1 MIKGCQRKMIMVKG
15 EEDSPFEMA
24 YFVLKSDPR
33 VCDIGESDILAEA
46 NRIVEA
52 KTLSH
57 DGVKVRKNKKD
68 TSEKNKKVMIPFAA
82 GAAVGSAVGLLW
94 LFI

>member
-15 EEDSPFEMA
+15 DEESPFEMA
-24 YFVLKSDPR
+24 YFVIKSDPR
-33 VCDIGESDILAEA
+33 SSEIGENDILAEA
-46 NRIVEA
+46 NKIVEA
-52 KTLSH
+52 KTICEG
-57 DGVKVRKNKKD
+57 GVKVRKNKKD
-68 TSEKNKKVMIPFAA
+68 TAERNKKAVIPFAA

>member
-15 EEDSPFEMA
+15 DEESPFEMA

-33 VCDIGESDILAEA
+33 SSEIGESDILAEA
-46 NRIVEA
+46 NKIVEA
-52 KTLSH
+52 KTLSEG
-57 DGVKVRKNKKD
+57 GVKVRKTKKEAA
-68 TSEKNKKVMIPFAA
+68 EKTKKIAIPFAA

-94 LFI
+94 LFV